1 MKVVK
6 SQVVLYMHEKLLL
19 DEELDSK
26 EIKDMFE
33 LDNKKFYRYMQEI
46 KSYYSNMF
54 KTDKIVYSK
63 KNMKYYLVR
72 SKK

>member
-19 DEELDSK
+19 DGELDSK

-46 KSYYSNMF
+46 KSYYFNMF

-63 KNMKYYLVR
+63 KSMKYYLVR

>member
-19 DEELDSK
+19 DGKLDSK